1 MQAKHDGVRKKNN
14 KDITLAGYNGGDRV
28 KGQPGQQQGTM
39 GGNGVGAKS
48 AGPAPKHVQAPPK
61 ASNYGDEGLL
71 MMPLGLKKQPAEQ
84 LMSR

>member
-1 MQAKHDGVRKKNN
+1 
-14 KDITLAGYNGGDRV
+14 
-28 KGQPGQQQGTM
+28 M